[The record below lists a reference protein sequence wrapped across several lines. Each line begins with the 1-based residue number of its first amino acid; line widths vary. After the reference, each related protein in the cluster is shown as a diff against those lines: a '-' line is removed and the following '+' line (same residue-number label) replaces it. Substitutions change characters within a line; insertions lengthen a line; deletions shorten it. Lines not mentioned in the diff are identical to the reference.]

1 MDSNIMN
8 IARELR
14 SNISRKYIIR
24 DFKLFGSSAR
34 GDRRGDSD
42 IDILIRLPEINP
54 AIEQDLF
61 DMAYDMELA
70 HDCLIDLIAVSDD
83 DMKNHAG
90 KAPVYRN
97 IISEGIA
104 L

>member
-1 MDSNIMN
+1 MDPNNIN

-14 SNISRKYIIR
+14 SNISRKYVIR

-34 GDRRGDSD
+34 GDQRGDSD
-42 IDILIRLPEINP
+42 IDILIQLPEVNA

-83 DMKNHAG
+83 DMKNHE
-90 KAPVYRN
+90 KKFRF
-97 IISEGIA
+97 S
-104 L
+104 

>member
-1 MDSNIMN
+1 MN
-8 IARELR
+8 
-14 SNISRKYIIR
+14 
-24 DFKLFGSSAR
+24 FF
-34 GDRRGDSD
+34 
-42 IDILIRLPEINP
+42 PV
-54 AIEQDLF
+54 IEQDLF

-70 HDCLIDLIAVSDD
+70 HDCLIDLIAVSDA

-104 L
+104 V